1 VRNLNACKWKRER
14 FRANCLE
21 SGGQLARPYFL
32 ERYRET
38 GVRVLG
44 WVLFRSSVARQTGFW
59 DWGTMIK
66 PLRLLSVPCSMI
78 HLSFMDPSSCST
90 SNRIFADGRL

>member
-1 VRNLNACKWKRER
+1 MLANGRGNALGQIALSLAVSLLVLTFLSAIER
-14 FRANCLE
+14 PASGFGLGAVSLVSSKANGL
-21 SGGQLARPYFL
+21 
-32 ERYRET
+32 
-38 GVRVLG
+38 
-44 WVLFRSSVARQTGFW
+44 W